1 MSSKTIRIIAFVLA
15 GLILFGSLFGALTA
29 LLG

>member
-1 MSSKTIRIIAFVLA
+1 MSNKTVRIIAFVLA